1 MSWLGALPARGR
13 IVVVN
18 FALGGSLAWHAELS
32 GAAQPCLVL
41 SVDQAEDPALVTVI
55 PLVSLQPN
63 GDAGRAHRLELK
75 SFRDWPAP
83 QLFGSLPRWARCGH
97 VTTVSVDRCVDP
109 SYKPP
114 AGPRLSSLVQ
124 ATDADIAAIEACVM
138 RALGIV
144 GARRREAGS
153 TH

>member
-1 MSWLGALPARGR
+1 
-13 IVVVN
+13 
-18 FALGGSLAWHAELS
+18 
-32 GAAQPCLVL
+32 VL
-41 SVDQAEDPALVTVI
+41 SVDRTEDPALVTLI

-63 GDAGRAHRLELK
+63 DIDGRAHRMELR

-97 VTTVSVDRCVDP
+97 LSTVSLDRCVDP

-114 AGPRLSSLVQ
+114 SGPRLTSVVH
-124 ATDADIAAIEACVM
+124 ATPSDMAAIETCLL
-138 RALGIV
+138 RGLGII
-144 GARRREAGS
+144 GATRREAKA